1 MPTVTL
7 AESAK
12 LTQDQ
17 LVAGLIESIVEVNP
31 LYEMM
36 PFTEIEGN
44 ALAYNREN
52 ALGDVQFLGVGGT
65 ITAKNPAT
73 FTKVTSELTT
83 LIGDAEV
90 NGLIQATRSD
100 YTDQTAVQ
108 VASKAKSLGRQY
120 QASMISG
127 DGTGNSFQ
135 GMLALVAGGQTLTAN
150 DGAGN
155 GGQLTF
161 ALLDELLDKV
171 KDKDGQVDFI
181 MSTFAMR
188 RKYFALLRALGGAG
202 INETI
207 TLPSGRQIPV
217 YRGVPWFVNDFIPS
231 NLVQGSANNTTAIFA
246 GTFDDGSNK
255 YGIAGLTARGA
266 AGLRIEDV
274 GPKENAD
281 ERITRV
287 KMYCGFANFSQLG
300 LAALKGL
307 LPPV

>member
-17 LVAGLIESIVEVNP
+17 LVAGLIETIVEVNP
-31 LYEMM
+31 LYEML

-65 ITAKNPAT
+65 ITAKNAAT
-73 FTKVTSELTT
+73 FTQVTSSLTT

-100 YTDQTAVQ
+100 YVDQTAIQ
-108 VASKAKSLGRQY
+108 VASKAKSIGRQF
-120 QASMISG
+120 QQTMITG
-127 DGTGNSFQ
+127 DGTANSFS
-135 GMLALVAGGQTLTAN
+135 GMMALVAAGQTITAG
-150 DGAGN
+150 GAGGN
-155 GGQLTF
+155 GASLSF
-161 ALLDELLDKV
+161 DLLDELLDRV

-181 MSTFAMR
+181 MSSASMR
-188 RKYFALLRALGGAG
+188 RKYFALLRALGGAT

-207 TLPSGRQIPV
+207 TLPSGRQVPV
-217 YRGVPWFVNDFIPS
+217 YRGVPWFVNDFIPT
-231 NLVQGSANNTTAIFA
+231 NQVQGTSGAVCTTIFA

-255 YGIAGLTARGA
+255 YGVAGLTAKNA
-266 AGLRIEDV
+266 AGLRIQNVGAKED
-274 GPKENAD
+274 AD
-281 ERITRV
+281 ETITRL

-307 LPPV
+307 LPT

>member
-65 ITAKNPAT
+65 ITAKNAAT

-108 VASKAKSLGRQY
+108 VASKAKSLGRQF
-120 QASMISG
+120 QSTMISG
-127 DGTGNSFQ
+127 DGTANSFQ
-135 GMLALVAGGQTLTAN
+135 GMLALVAAGQTIVAGG
-150 DGAGN
+150 GAGN
-155 GGQLTF
+155 GAQLSF
-161 ALLDELLDKV
+161 DLLDELLDKV

-231 NLVQGSANNTTAIFA
+231 NMVQGSANNTTAIFA

-307 LPPV
+307 LPPA

>member
-17 LVAGLIESIVEVNP
+17 LVAGLIETIIEVNP
-31 LYEMM
+31 LYELL

-108 VASKAKSLGRQY
+108 VASKAKSLGRQF
-120 QASMISG
+120 QTAMITG
-127 DGTGNSFQ
+127 DGTGNSFS
-135 GMLALVAGGQTLTAN
+135 GMLTLVASSQTIYA
-150 DGAGN
+150 GAN

-161 ALLDELLDKV
+161 ELLDELLDKV
-171 KDKDGQVDFI
+171 KDKDGQVDFL

-188 RKYFALLRALGGAG
+188 RKYFSLLRALGGAG

-207 TLPSGRQIPV
+207 TLPSGRQVPI

-231 NLVQGSANNTTAIFA
+231 NLVRGTSGAVCTAIFA

-266 AGLRIEDV
+266 AGLRVEDV
-274 GPKENAD
+274 GIKEGAD

-300 LAALKGL
+300 LACLAGL
-307 LPPV
+307 LPPA

>member
-17 LVAGLIESIVEVNP
+17 LVAGLIETVVSVNP

-44 ALAYNREN
+44 SLAYNREN
-52 ALGDVQFLGVGGT
+52 VLGDVQFLGVGGT
-65 ITAKNPAT
+65 ITAKAAAT
-73 FTKVTSELTT
+73 FTKVTSALTT
-83 LIGDAEV
+83 LIGDAEI

-100 YTDQTAVQ
+100 YTDQKGVQ
-108 VASKAKSLGRQY
+108 VASKAKSLGRQF
-120 QASMISG
+120 QNTMING
-127 DGTGNSFQ
+127 DGTADSFQ
-135 GMLALVAGGQTLTAN
+135 GMLALVAAGQTITA
-150 DGAGN
+150 GAN
-155 GGQLTF
+155 GAELTF
-161 ALLDELLDKV
+161 DLLDQLLDLV

-181 MSTFAMR
+181 MSSFSMR

-207 TLPSGRQIPV
+207 TLPSGRQIPI
-217 YRGVPWFVNDFIPS
+217 YRGVPWFVNDFIPT
-231 NLVQGSANNTTAIFA
+231 NQVQGTSGAVCTTIFA

-255 YGIAGLTARGA
+255 YGIAGLTAKGA
-266 AGLRIEDV
+266 AGLRIQEVGAKED
-274 GPKENAD
+274 AD
-281 ERITRV
+281 ETITRV

-300 LAALKGL
+300 LACIKGL
-307 LPPV
+307 LQT

>member
-17 LVAGLIESIVEVNP
+17 LVAGLIETIVDVNP
-31 LYEMM
+31 LYEML

-52 ALGDVQFLGVGGT
+52 ALGDVQFLNVGGT

-90 NGLIQATRSD
+90 NGLIQATRSN
-100 YTDQTAVQ
+100 YTDQTATQ
-108 VASKAKSLGRQY
+108 VASKAKSLGRQF
-120 QASMISG
+120 QTAMITG
-127 DGTGNSFQ
+127 DGTGNSFS
-135 GMLALVAGGQTLTAN
+135 GMLTLVSAGQTITA
-150 DGAGN
+150 GAN
-155 GGQLTF
+155 GADLTF
-161 ALLDELLDKV
+161 DMLDELLDKV

-181 MSTFAMR
+181 MSNFAQR
-188 RKYFALLRALGGAG
+188 RKYFALLRALGGAS

-207 TLPSGRQIPV
+207 TLPSGRQVPV

-231 NLVQGSANNTTAIFA
+231 NLTQGSSNVTTVIFA

-255 YGIAGLTARGA
+255 YGIAGLTAQGA

-300 LAALKGL
+300 LACIKGL
-307 LPPV
+307 L

>member
-12 LTQDQ
+12 LTQDM
-17 LVAGLIESIVEVNP
+17 LIAGLIETIVEVNP

-100 YTDQTAVQ
+100 FTDQTAVQ

-120 QASMISG
+120 QASMITG
-127 DGTGNSFQ
+127 DGTGNSFT
-135 GMLALVAGGQTLTAN
+135 GLLSLVAVTQTIY
-150 DGAGN
+150 AGTN

-161 ALLDELLDKV
+161 ALLDQLLDMV

-181 MSTFAMR
+181 MSSASMR
-188 RKYFALLRALGGAG
+188 RKFFELLRALGGAT
-202 INETI
+202 INDVM
-207 TLPSGRQIPV
+207 TLPSGRTVPV
-217 YRGVPWFVNDFIPS
+217 YRNVPWFVNDFIPTNQVRGTS
-231 NLVQGSANNTTAIFA
+231 GAVCTSIFA

-255 YGIAGLTARGA
+255 YGIAGLTAKGA
-266 AGLRIEDV
+266 AGLRIQNV

-281 ERITRV
+281 ETITRV

-300 LAALKGL
+300 LACLAGL
-307 LPPV
+307 LP

>member
-17 LVAGLIESIVEVNP
+17 LIAGLIETIVSVNP
-31 LYEMM
+31 LYERL

-44 ALAYNREN
+44 ALAYNRETV
-52 ALGDVQFLGVGGT
+52 LGDVQFLGVGGT

-108 VASKAKSLGRQY
+108 VASKVKSLGRQY
-120 QASMISG
+120 QDTMING
-127 DGTGNSFQ
+127 DGTADSFE
-135 GMLALVAGGQTLTAN
+135 GMLALVAAGQTIEAGAN
-150 DGAGN
+150 GAS
-155 GGQLTF
+155 LTF
-161 ALLDELLDKV
+161 EMLDQLLDTV
-171 KDKDGQVDFI
+171 KDKDGEVDYI
-181 MSTFAMR
+181 MSSFSMR
-188 RKYFALLRALGGAG
+188 RKYLSLLRALGGAS
-202 INETI
+202 INEVV
-207 TLPSGRQIPV
+207 TLPSGRTVPA
-217 YRGVPWFVNDFIPS
+217 YRGVPWFVNDYIPTDQ
-231 NLVQGSANNTTAIFA
+231 VQGTSGAVCTSIFA

-255 YGIAGLTARGA
+255 IGIAGLTARNA
-266 AGLRIEDV
+266 AGLRIENV
-274 GPKENAD
+274 GTSETKD
-281 ERITRV
+281 EKITRV

-300 LAALKGL
+300 LACLKGL
-307 LPPV
+307 LQT

>member
-100 YTDQTAVQ
+100 YSDQTAVQ

-127 DGTGNSFQ
+127 DGTGNSFT
-135 GMLALVAGGQTLTAN
+135 GMLSLVAAGQTLYA
-150 DGAGN
+150 GAN
-155 GGQLTF
+155 GGSLTF
-161 ALLDELLDKV
+161 ELLDELLDKV

-231 NLVQGSANNTTAIFA
+231 NLVRGTSGAVCTAIFA

-255 YGIAGLTARGA
+255 YGIAGLTAKGA

-274 GPKENAD
+274 GAKEDAD

-300 LAALKGL
+300 LACLAGL
-307 LPPV
+307 LPT

>member
-100 YTDQTAVQ
+100 YADQTAVQ

-135 GMLALVAGGQTLTAN
+135 GMLALVAGSQTITAD

-155 GGQLTF
+155 GGQLSF
-161 ALLDELLDKV
+161 DLLDELLDKV

-231 NLVQGSANNTTAIFA
+231 NLVQGSASNTTAIFA

-255 YGIAGLTARGA
+255 YGIAGLTAKGA

-300 LAALKGL
+300 LAVLDGL
-307 LPPV
+307 LPPA

>member
-1 MPTVTL
+1 MPSVTL

-12 LTQDQ
+12 LSQDD
-17 LVAGLIESIVEVNP
+17 LVAGVIENVITVNEFFQ
-31 LYEMM
+31 LL
-36 PFTEIEGN
+36 PFDGISGN
-44 ALAYNREN
+44 ALGYNREN
-52 ALGDVQFLGVGGT
+52 VLGDVQVAGVGT
-65 ITAKNPAT
+65 TVTATHPAT
-73 FTKVTSELTT
+73 FTYVTSSLTT
-83 LIGDAEV
+83 ILGDAEV
-90 NGLIQATRSD
+90 NGLIQATRSN

-120 QASMISG
+120 QGAMITG
-127 DGTGNSFQ
+127 DGTSNSFE
-135 GMLALVAGGQTLTAN
+135 GMMALVAASQTIIAGGS
-150 DGAGN
+150 GGN
-155 GGQLTF
+155 GAQLSF
-161 ALLDELLDKV
+161 ELIDELLDKV

-188 RKYFALLRALGGAG
+188 RKYFSLLRALGGAG

-207 TLPSGRQIPV
+207 TLPSGRQLPV

-231 NLVQGSANNTTAIFA
+231 NLTQGNVSTTTAIFA

-266 AGLRIEDV
+266 AGLRIQNV

-281 ERITRV
+281 EVITRV

-300 LAALKGL
+300 LACLKGL
-307 LPPV
+307 LPPA

>member
-17 LVAGLIESIVEVNP
+17 LVAGLIETIIEVNP
-31 LYEMM
+31 LYELL

-108 VASKAKSLGRQY
+108 VASKAKSLGRQF
-120 QASMISG
+120 QTAMITG
-127 DGTGNSFQ
+127 DGTGNSFS
-135 GMLALVAGGQTLTAN
+135 GMLTLVASSQTIYA
-150 DGAGN
+150 GAN

-161 ALLDELLDKV
+161 ELLDELLDKV
-171 KDKDGQVDFI
+171 KDKDGQVDFL

-188 RKYFALLRALGGAG
+188 RKYFSLLRALGGAG

-207 TLPSGRQIPV
+207 TLPSGRQVPI

-231 NLVQGSANNTTAIFA
+231 NLVRGTSGSVCTAIFA

-266 AGLRIEDV
+266 AGLRVEDV
-274 GPKENAD
+274 GIKEGAD

-300 LAALKGL
+300 LACLAGL
-307 LPPV
+307 LPPA

>member
-1 MPTVTL
+1 
-7 AESAK
+7 
-12 LTQDQ
+12 
-17 LVAGLIESIVEVNP
+17 VEVNP

-100 YTDQTAVQ
+100 YADQTAVQ

-135 GMLALVAGGQTLTAN
+135 GMLALVAGSQTITAD

-155 GGQLTF
+155 GGQLSF
-161 ALLDELLDKV
+161 DLLDELLDKV

-231 NLVQGSANNTTAIFA
+231 NLVQGSASNTTAIFA

-255 YGIAGLTARGA
+255 YGIAGLTAKGA

-300 LAALKGL
+300 LAVLDGL
-307 LPPV
+307 LPPA

>member
-17 LVAGLIESIVEVNP
+17 LVAGLIETIVEVNP
-31 LYEMM
+31 LYEML

-44 ALAYNREN
+44 ALAYNREL

-120 QASMISG
+120 QTSMITG
-127 DGTGNSFQ
+127 DGTGNSFS
-135 GMLALVAGGQTLTAN
+135 GMLALVAVSQTIYA
-150 DGAGN
+150 GAN

-161 ALLDELLDKV
+161 GLLDQLLDLV

-181 MSTFAMR
+181 MSSASMR
-188 RKYFALLRALGGAG
+188 RKFFELLRALGGAT
-202 INETI
+202 INDVI
-207 TLPSGRQIPV
+207 TLPSGRTVPV
-217 YRGVPWFVNDFIPS
+217 YRHVPWFVNDFIPTNQVRGTS
-231 NLVQGSANNTTAIFA
+231 GAVCTSIFA

-255 YGIAGLTARGA
+255 YGIAGLAAKGA
-266 AGLRIEDV
+266 AGLRIQNV

-281 ERITRV
+281 ETITRV

-300 LAALKGL
+300 LACLAGL
-307 LPPV
+307 LPPA

>member
-17 LVAGLIESIVEVNP
+17 LIAGLIETIVEVNP

-100 YTDQTAVQ
+100 FVDQTAVQ

-120 QASMISG
+120 QSTMITG
-127 DGTGNSFQ
+127 DGTGNTFS
-135 GMLALVAGGQTLTAN
+135 GMLSLVSVPQTIYAGT
-150 DGAGN
+150 N

-161 ALLDELLDKV
+161 TLLDQLLDLV

-181 MSTFAMR
+181 MSSFSMR
-188 RKYFALLRALGGAG
+188 RKFFELLRALGGAS
-202 INETI
+202 INDVL
-207 TLPSGRQIPV
+207 TLPSGRSVPV
-217 YRGVPWFVNDFIPS
+217 YRGVPWFVNDFIPT
-231 NLVQGSANNTTAIFA
+231 NLVRGTSGAVCTAIFA

-255 YGIAGLTARGA
+255 YGVAGLTAKGA
-266 AGLRIEDV
+266 AGLRIQNV
-274 GPKENAD
+274 GAKENAD
-281 ERITRV
+281 ETITRV

-300 LAALKGL
+300 LACLAGL
-307 LPPV
+307 LP

>member
-12 LTQDQ
+12 LTQDT
-17 LVAGLIESIVEVNP
+17 LISGLIETIVEVNP
-31 LYEMM
+31 LYEML

-44 ALAYNREN
+44 ALAYNREL
-52 ALGDVQFLGVGGT
+52 ALGDVQFLAVGGT

-100 YTDQTAVQ
+100 HMDQTATQ
-108 VASKAKSLGRQY
+108 VASKAKSIGRQY
-120 QASMISG
+120 QLSMITG
-127 DGTGNSFQ
+127 DGTGSSFT
-135 GMLALVAGGQTLTAN
+135 GMLGLVAAGQTLTA
-150 DGAGN
+150 GAN
-155 GGQLTF
+155 GAQLTF
-161 ALLDELLDKV
+161 EFLDQLLDMV
-171 KDKDGQVDFI
+171 KDKDGQVDYI
-181 MSTFAMR
+181 MSSFSMR
-188 RKYFALLRALGGAG
+188 RKYFTLLRALGGAG
-202 INETI
+202 INEVM
-207 TLPSGRQIPV
+207 TLPSGRQVPT
-217 YRGVPWFVNDFIPS
+217 YRGVPWFVNDYIPT
-231 NLVQGSANNTTAIFA
+231 NQVQGSSGAITTTIFA

-255 YGIAGLTARGA
+255 YGISGLTARGA
-266 AGLRIEDV
+266 AGLRIQNV

-281 ERITRV
+281 ETITRV

-307 LPPV
+307 LP